1 MMKKSAFCLLALS
14 LLIVSGTALQAQKD
28 EFSIQLPTGSVEA
41 LPEDFKLNL
50 PNAAELSE
58 AEREAAIQKGC
69 DAQVDP
75 QPDAPTFCV
84 AWSGANCT
92 GTGVVVPCGFQANG
106 VFGSLSTGC
115 TTSYGLIGAQWYRF
129 IGFPDN
135 TCITPTGAT
144 FSAVACTT
152 P

>member
-1 MMKKSAFCLLALS
+1 MLKKAAFCFLALS
-14 LLIVSGTALQAQKD
+14 LVLVSGTALQAQKD
-28 EFSIQLPTGSVEA
+28 DFSIQLPAGSVET
-41 LPEDFKLNL
+41 LPGDFKLSL
-50 PNAAELSE
+50 PNVADLTDKELEE
-58 AEREAAIQKGC
+58 ATQKGC
-69 DAQVDP
+69 QIEP
-75 QPDAPTFCV
+75 GTKAPTFCV

-92 GTGVVVPCGFQANG
+92 GTGVVIPCGFQANG

-115 TTSYGLIGAQWYRF
+115 ATSYGLIGAQWYRF

-135 TCITPTGAT
+135 TCISPNGAV